1 MGGRAERTALV
12 GARVGVPTAA
22 CRRMVAARRGAPR
35 MEVAAPDSA
44 AVPAQLMQT
53 GEPFTDMAV
62 NTIRFLA
69 IDAVEKA
76 QSGHPGMPMG
86 MAPTAFALWDRH
98 LKFNPANPSFV
109 NRDRF
114 VLSAGHGSMLLYSL
128 LYLYGFDSVSLDDIQ
143 QFRQLNSAT
152 PGHPE
157 SNDTPGVEVTT
168 GPLGQGICNAVGMAI
183 AEAHAA
189 AIYNTEEYT
198 IIDNFTYC
206 IMGDGCVMEGMS
218 SEACSLAGH
227 LKLGKL
233 IAIYDDNSISIGAFV
248 GSFRGSCGVA
258 CVHFLASF
266 AVLDH

>member
-1 MGGRAERTALV
+1 MAFVGAPVSVGRLAGGRPDQTAWV
-12 GARVGVPTAA
+12 GSRVRAPAAAAAR
-22 CRRMVAARRGAPR
+22 RRVVAARRGAPR
-35 MEVAAPDSA
+35 MDAAAPDSS
-44 AVPAQLMQT
+44 AVPAELMQT
-53 GEPFTDMAV
+53 GEPFTDKAV

-69 IDAVEKA
+69 VDAVEKA

-98 LKFNPANPSFV
+98 LRFNPGNPKFI

-114 VLSAGHGSMLLYSL
+114 VLSAGHGSMLIYSL
-128 LYLYGFDSVSLDDIQ
+128 LYLYGFASVSLEDIQ

-189 AIYNTEEYT
+189 ATYNTDEFT
-198 IIDNFTYC
+198 IIDNYTYC

-227 LKLGKL
+227 LGLGKL
-233 IAIYDDNSISIGAFV
+233 IAIYDDNSISIGTSV
-248 GSFRGSCGVA
+248 GFFRG
-258 CVHFLASF
+258 LAG
-266 AVLDH
+266 